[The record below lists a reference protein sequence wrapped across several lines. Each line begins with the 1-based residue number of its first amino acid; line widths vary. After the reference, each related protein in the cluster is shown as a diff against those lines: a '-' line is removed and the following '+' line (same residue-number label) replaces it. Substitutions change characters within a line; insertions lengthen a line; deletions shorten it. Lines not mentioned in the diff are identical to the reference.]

1 MPLREKLRSHLHY
14 RPGRGQPRR
23 VLDLGLLPM
32 SYASKV
38 QEVAEEAVETE
49 KPRQREREEFGT
61 EL

>member
-14 RPGRGQPRR
+14 RSGRGRPRR

-38 QEVAEEAVETE
+38 QEVAEDAIETE
-49 KPRQREREEFGT
+49 RPKQREREELGT